1 MHAPDATDGLPAQT
15 DVTGAMERVLQRL
28 ASTEAVSTVSVK
40 TFSTSASVIER
51 GAPDRGA
58 STRRARRCSK
68 NWRSPLCHRRYRQ
81 IQFPSH
87 ADVCFALAAQQN
99 DSSPPAWRANPLL
112 QRLPFISSSERV
124 SGWVER
130 PRRILDLHLDTKRG
144 TACLQASRA
153 PFGRS
158 SRGCLAAA
166 ASHHEDCSRGSNG

>member
-1 MHAPDATDGLPAQT
+1 MHAPDAADGLPAQT

-28 ASTEAVSTVSVK
+28 ASTEAVSRVSVK

-68 NWRSPLCHRRYRQ
+68 NWRSPLCHRRYQQ

-87 ADVCFALAAQQN
+87 VDVCFALAAQQN
-99 DSSPPAWRANPLL
+99 DSNSPQPGGRTHCSNVFL
-112 QRLPFISSSERV
+112 SSSERV

-130 PRRILDLHLDTKRG
+130 PRRVVDLQLDTKRG
-144 TACLQASRA
+144 TACLRA
-153 PFGRS
+153 VPLLVGLL
-158 SRGCLAAA
+158 GAA
-166 ASHHEDCSRGSNG
+166 

>member
-28 ASTEAVSTVSVK
+28 ASTEAVSRVSVK

-87 ADVCFALAAQQN
+87 VDVCFALAAQQN
-99 DSSPPAWRANPLL
+99 DSSSPLPAWRANPLL
-112 QRLPFISSSERV
+112 QRLPFILGESQWL
-124 SGWVER
+124 G
-130 PRRILDLHLDTKRG
+130 G
-144 TACLQASRA
+144 AATAHIGPPPGYQKGHGLPAGRA

>member
-28 ASTEAVSTVSVK
+28 ASTEAVSRVSVK
-40 TFSTSASVIER
+40 TFSTSASVIAR

-87 ADVCFALAAQQN
+87 VDVCFALAAQQN
-99 DSSPPAWRANPLL
+99 DSSSPPP
-112 QRLPFISSSERV
+112 RLAGEPTAPTSSFH
-124 SGWVER
+124 
-130 PRRILDLHLDTKRG
+130 PRRESVAGWSGHGAYWTSTWIPKGARL
-144 TACLQASRA
+144 ACGPC
-153 PFGRS
+153 PFWYVFSGLLS
-158 SRGCLAAA
+158 CG
-166 ASHHEDCSRGSNG
+166 GVPP

>member
-1 MHAPDATDGLPAQT
+1 MHAPDASDGLPAQT
-15 DVTGAMERVLQRL
+15 DVTGAMDRVLQRL
-28 ASTEAVSTVSVK
+28 ASTGAVSRVSVK

-87 ADVCFALAAQQN
+87 VDVCFALAAQQN
-99 DSSPPAWRANPLL
+99 DSSSPPPRQGGRTHCSNAFL
-112 QRLPFISSSERV
+112 SSSERV

-130 PRRILDLHLDTKRG
+130 LRRIVNLQLDNKKGHGLPAG
-144 TACLQASRA
+144 RA

-166 ASHHEDCSRGSNG
+166 ASHYEDCSCGSNG

>member
-28 ASTEAVSTVSVK
+28 ASTEAASRVSVK

-87 ADVCFALAAQQN
+87 VDVCFALAAQQN
-99 DSSPPAWRANPLL
+99 DSSSPPPPGGRTHCSNVFL
-112 QRLPFISSSERV
+112 SSSERV

-130 PRRILDLHLDTKRG
+130 PRRIVDLHLDTKRG
-144 TACLQASRA
+144 TACLRA
-153 PFGRS
+153 VPLLVGLL
-158 SRGCLAAA
+158 GAA
-166 ASHHEDCSRGSNG
+166 

>member
-28 ASTEAVSTVSVK
+28 ASTEAASRVSVK

-87 ADVCFALAAQQN
+87 VDVCFALAAQQN
-99 DSSPPAWRANPLL
+99 DSNSPLPAWRANLLL
-112 QRLPFISSSERV
+112 QRLPFILGESQWL
-124 SGWVER
+124 G
-130 PRRILDLHLDTKRG
+130 G
-144 TACLQASRA
+144 AATAHIGPPPEYQKGHGLPCGPC
-153 PFGRS
+153 PFW
-158 SRGCLAAA
+158 
-166 ASHHEDCSRGSNG
+166 

>member
-1 MHAPDATDGLPAQT
+1 MHAPDAADGLPAQT

-28 ASTEAVSTVSVK
+28 ASTEAVSRVSVK

-87 ADVCFALAAQQN
+87 VDVCFALAAQQN
-99 DSSPPAWRANPLL
+99 DSSPPPPGPGRANPLL
-112 QRLPFISSSERV
+112 QRLPFILGESQWLGGAATAR
-124 SGWVER
+124 SG
-130 PRRILDLHLDTKRG
+130 PPTGYHKG
-144 TACLQASRA
+144 HGPQASRA
-153 PFGRS
+153 PYGRS

-166 ASHHEDCSRGSNG
+166 ASHYEDCSCGSNG